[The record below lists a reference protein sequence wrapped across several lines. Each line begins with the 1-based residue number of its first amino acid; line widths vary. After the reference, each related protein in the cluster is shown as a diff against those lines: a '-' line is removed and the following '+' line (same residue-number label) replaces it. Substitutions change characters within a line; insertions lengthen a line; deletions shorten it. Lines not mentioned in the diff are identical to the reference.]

1 MRLSPLEIRKQE
13 FKKAMRGY
21 DTVEV
26 DTFMEKL
33 AEDYENLIQENST
46 LSKKVVSVEAE
57 LKHFKEVEKTLKETL
72 YNMQQTSQLSKQTS
86 AKEASLLKKEAEL
99 TATQMIDK
107 ARQEVLAMREE
118 VNTLRQQK
126 ESFIAR
132 LRHLLSSQIELL
144 EVLEIDEKGIAEIK
158 DRTKKS
164 FSAAAHRPERK
175 KTSQSPSG
183 NPVIKTN
190 QNPEPSAPPVEEKNK
205 GHEFFGDIFDN
216 DKL

>member
-33 AEDYENLIQENST
+33 AEDYENLIRENNT

-57 LKHFKEVEKTLKETL
+57 LKHFIEVEKTLKETL

-86 AKEASLLKKEAEL
+86 EKEANLVKKEAEL

-107 ARQEVLAMREE
+107 ARQEVLSMREE

-132 LRHLLSSQIELL
+132 LRHLLTSQIELL
-144 EVLEIDEKGIAEIK
+144 EVLEIDEEGISEIK
-158 DRTKKS
+158 DRTKKTFS
-164 FSAAAHRPERK
+164 SAARRPERK
-175 KTSQSPSG
+175 KAAQASAP
-183 NPVIKTN
+183 PVIKTN
-190 QNPEPSAPPVEEKNK
+190 EAPRQSAPPVVEKNK
-205 GHEFFGDIFDN
+205 GHEFFGDIFDE
-216 DKL
+216 DKI

>member
-86 AKEASLLKKEAEL
+86 AKEANLVKKEAEL
-99 TATQMIDK
+99 SATQMIDK

-132 LRHLLSSQIELL
+132 LRHLLTSQIELL
-144 EVLEIDEKGIAEIK
+144 EVLEIDEEGIAQIK
-158 DRTKKS
+158 DRTKKT
-164 FSAAAHRPERK
+164 FSAASRRPVPK
-175 KTSQSPSG
+175 KNTAPDQE
-183 NPVIKTN
+183 PVVKTN
-190 QNPEPSAPPVEEKNK
+190 QASEQPQPPVVEKNK
-205 GHEFFGDIFDN
+205 GHEFFGDIFDE